1 MKPFKKGKLY
11 RFSQPGNED
20 HFFYKNLKSAF
31 DQTGNNAYLPEGGEA
46 MVIYLGFGFIG
57 GEHYHKWLHE
67 DKVVYINFA
76 DDCFEEI

>member
-31 DQTGNNAYLPEGGEA
+31 DQTGNNACLPEGGRNYG
-46 MVIYLGFGFIG
+46 YLSWFWF
-57 GEHYHKWLHE
+57 YWWRTLS
-67 DKVVYINFA
+67 
-76 DDCFEEI
+76 